1 MAKEIRK
8 TVGSEITVEQKLK
21 SLYKYQTVLSKID
34 EIRILRGELPL
45 EVQDLEDE
53 IEGLG
58 ARVTRIQEELQKAC
72 SDINK
77 CNEEKRQA
85 QAAIERCQ
93 SHIDNVRNSR
103 EYDALSKEIEFQELE
118 IQLRDK
124 RIKEAND
131 IKANCEKNLQRSI
144 EQRDE
149 RISDLD
155 AKKSELEE
163 IVTETKAEEENLRD
177 EAKILEATLDYRLL
191 SSFKRIR
198 KNSHNGLGIVC
209 VQRDACGGCFNKI
222 PPQRQ
227 LDVRMHK
234 KVIVCEYCGRILI
247 DPELAGI
254 QVVHQEEEEKKPRR
268 RRLSKKAE

>member
-8 TVGSEITVEQKLK
+8 TAGSEITVEQKLK